1 MLAPEEFTVGTF
13 ASAPAGC
20 LILPR
25 NKHEATAIVGLLNEA
40 PTAVFLGDRFQFHY
54 FPTAGSQNWSGLI
67 IPNVRVEVDESTA
80 FDPAYG
86 NSSLGTMVR
95 AATQLSIY
103 ARTERSFGRH
113 AAVPLVSNLPATY
126 DGEVG
131 FTKWQVVLG
140 SGPEKRILLKIDVQT
155 ADQLT

>member
-13 ASAPAGC
+13 TSAPVGC

-25 NKHEATAIVGLLNEA
+25 NRHEATAIVGLLDET
-40 PTAVFLGDRFQFHY
+40 PTAVFLGDRHQFHS

-67 IPNVRVEVDESTA
+67 IPNVRIEVDESTA

-86 NSSLGTMVR
+86 NSSLGAMVR

-103 ARTERSFGRH
+103 ARTERSFGWH
-113 AAVPLVSNLPATY
+113 AAVPVVSNLPAAY
-126 DGEVG
+126 GGGVG

-140 SGPEKRILLKIDVQT
+140 AGPEKRILLKIDVQT
-155 ADQLT
+155 SDQ